1 MEPLDGIEHLPA
13 QPQAHK
19 HGEAHAHQGA
29 AHRHRGEQ
37 APGIP
42 VQCLGPLEDGVQP
55 HLLLKGRPIGV
66 LLPLLAQLLPRQQ
79 LLPQLDSQAA
89 GQGGLAGVDGP
100 PVPVEE
106 QQVALSAVGPL
117 QQSLEVR
124 PGQGDDQIACV
135 LPRLT
140 GDPGRPPK
148 QGRAVPLPA
157 VHLCEGQPDALPGGV
172 ENAPLGGH
180 HRLHRAAAGGVH
192 PDPVPVI
199 QVELGAET
207 AALGGAVQLAIDG
220 SAVPLSPG
228 ECRGHIGA
236 CLKGQGCLLK
246 APVQAVQGAYHVVQ
260 LLPGLLL
267 QLAVQPQAEDLEQHG
282 RAQQQRQQ
290 GGQQEPREQPSVE
303 GMAFFHGSSP
313 PPR

>member
-1 MEPLDGIEHLPA
+1 MVSRP
-13 QPQAHK
+13 
-19 HGEAHAHQGA
+19 
-29 AHRHRGEQ
+29 
-37 APGIP
+37 PGIP

-124 PGQGDDQIACV
+124 PGQGDDQIARV

-180 HRLHRAAAGGVH
+180 HRLHR
-192 PDPVPVI
+192 PLPVEYI
-199 QVELGAET
+199 QT
-207 AALGGAVQLAIDG
+207 PSRSYRSNWALRRL
-220 SAVPLSPG
+220 
-228 ECRGHIGA
+228 
-236 CLKGQGCLLK
+236 
-246 APVQAVQGAYHVVQ
+246 
-260 LLPGLLL
+260 
-267 QLAVQPQAEDLEQHG
+267 
-282 RAQQQRQQ
+282 
-290 GGQQEPREQPSVE
+290 PSV
-303 GMAFFHGSSP
+303 ALYSSL
-313 PPR
+313 